1 MPLKL
6 IIQLSWRNL
15 FRYPRRNGLLLLA
28 IVFALAGATVTNALM
43 RGWQYDML
51 DRAVENLVGHV
62 KVQAFDYRDDPN
74 MQHSFTLPQD
84 YAPVIGGVEVV
95 GWAPRIKV
103 PAVVLSERQSRGVQL
118 VGVDPDR
125 ENISF
130 FSELDFV
137 GETLANS
144 DDGRIILGAELARQ
158 LQTTVGRKVVV
169 LTQGADGKNRE
180 RGFRVAGIFDADGL
194 SLEKA
199 FAFTGLAATQNFLR
213 DRSTNTVAPRVTEV
227 SVLLAD
233 EPERSAAVQQLNRVF
248 PDKDV
253 ADWRALQPQVAEMFA
268 MADVAI
274 YIIFVLMMGG
284 LAFGLVNT
292 LIAAVMERV
301 RELGMLR
308 AIGMPRR
315 VVLTQVV
322 IESMLIMSVG
332 VVLGLVVGCLGVWAL
347 SDGIDLSAFADGID
361 AFGMSALLI
370 PMLHVD
376 DLLMFSWLSL
386 LLGFFASVFPALR
399 AVRITPLMAMNR

>member
-1 MPLKL
+1 M
-6 IIQLSWRNL
+6 
-15 FRYPRRNGLLLLA
+15 
-28 IVFALAGATVTNALM
+28 
-43 RGWQYDML
+43 
-51 DRAVENLVGHV
+51 
-62 KVQAFDYRDDPN
+62 
-74 MQHSFTLPQD
+74 
-84 YAPVIGGVEVV
+84 
-95 GWAPRIKV
+95 
-103 PAVVLSERQSRGVQL
+103 
-118 VGVDPDR
+118 
-125 ENISF
+125 
-130 FSELDFV
+130 
-137 GETLANS
+137 
-144 DDGRIILGAELARQ
+144 
-158 LQTTVGRKVVV
+158 
-169 LTQGADGKNRE
+169 
-180 RGFRVAGIFDADGL
+180 
-194 SLEKA
+194 
-199 FAFTGLAATQNFLR
+199 
-213 DRSTNTVAPRVTEV
+213 
-227 SVLLAD
+227 LLAD
-233 EPERSAAVQQLNRVF
+233 EPQRSAAVQQLNRVF

-347 SDGIDLSAFADGID
+347 SDGIDLSAFAEGID
-361 AFGMSALLI
+361 AFGMSALLV